1 MIKNFELGNYG
12 PIRSI
17 KAENCGPINLI
28 IGPNRSGKTLLL
40 KALYTAQRTIELFKR
55 GKNIDSDKDI
65 LFKKLYWTF
74 QIDKIGNLVSKP
86 DKGNLYFSM
95 TDSEGGTFSY
105 SFSPST
111 EKQIVKLS
119 NTCSPSNSNSIF
131 LPAKEVLSL
140 LEIIEFEREDRQA
153 FGFDETYYD
162 LAKALTPGGKG
173 KNKKIFSKMRN
184 ELEEAIDGR
193 IVFSKEKDAWVFRQG
208 NMEIDINLTSEGTKK
223 IAILDTLLGNHFL
236 SEKSIVFIDE
246 PEAGLHPSLLVRLL
260 DIITALAKAGLQFF
274 IASHSYFVI
283 KKLYL
288 IAHQNQMDIPVIS
301 FQNDSELS
309 VEIDNLKEGM
319 PKNQIIDES
328 IELYTQELCL

>member
-1 MIKNFELGNYG
+1 MIKSFELENYG
-12 PIRSI
+12 PIRSLQVN
-17 KAENCGPINLI
+17 NCGLINLI

-55 GKNIDSDKDI
+55 GKNIDSDKEI

-74 QIDKIGNLVSKP
+74 QIDKIGNLVRKP
-86 DKGNLYFSM
+86 DRGNLMFFM
-95 TDSEGGTFSY
+95 TDYDNGKFSY

-111 EKQIVKLS
+111 EKQIVKLT
-119 NTCSPSNSNSIF
+119 NTCRPSNSNSVF

-140 LEIIEFEREDRQA
+140 LDIIEFEREDRQV

-162 LAKALTPGGKG
+162 LAKALTPAGKG
-173 KNKKIFSKMRN
+173 KNIKVFSDLRN
-184 ELEEAIDGR
+184 ELEDAINGR
-193 IVFSKEKDAWVFRQG
+193 IVFNKDKDEWVFRQG

-236 SEKSIVFIDE
+236 SGKSIVFIDE
-246 PEAGLHPSLLVRLL
+246 PEAGLHPSLLVKLL
-260 DIITALAKAGLQFF
+260 DIITRLGKAGLQFF

-288 IAHQNQMDIPVIS
+288 IALQNEMDIPVIS
-301 FQNDSELS
+301 FQNDPELS
-309 VEIDNLKEGM
+309 IVIDNLKEGM

>member
-1 MIKNFELGNYG
+1 MIKSFELENYG
-12 PIRSI
+12 PIRSL
-17 KAENCGPINLI
+17 KFNNCGRINLI

-55 GKNIDSDKDI
+55 GKNIDSDKEI

-74 QIDKIGNLVSKP
+74 QIDKIGNLVRKP
-86 DKGNLYFSM
+86 DKGNLKFLM
-95 TDSEGGTFSY
+95 TDYDDGMFSY

-111 EKQIVKLS
+111 EKQIVKLT
-119 NTCSPSNSNSIF
+119 NTCRPSNSNSVF

-140 LEIIEFEREDRQA
+140 LDIIEFEREDRQV

-173 KNKKIFSKMRN
+173 KNKKIFSKMRS

-193 IVFSKEKDAWVFRQG
+193 IIFSKEKEAWVFRQG

-246 PEAGLHPSLLVRLL
+246 PEAGLHPSLLVKLL
-260 DIITALAKAGLQFF
+260 DIITSLSKAGLQFF

-288 IAHQNQMDIPVIS
+288 IAHQEQMNIPVLS
-301 FQNDSELS
+301 FQNNPEVSAQ
-309 VEIDNLKEGM
+309 IDNLLEGM
-319 PKNQIIDES
+319 PQNQIIDES
-328 IELYTQELCL
+328 IELYTQEICL